1 MTEPQENVVHIDD
14 TELKESEMSNDQKYF
29 FKQIHD
35 LRNKKARLQ
44 FELDQIQA
52 SLSVFENSLVQS
64 TKAQAEEVLT
74 SETKTIGEK

>member
-52 SLSVFENSLVQS
+52 SL
-64 TKAQAEEVLT
+64 
-74 SETKTIGEK
+74 

>member
-1 MTEPQENVVHIDD
+1 MTESQENVVHIDD

-44 FELDQIQA
+44 FELDQINA
-52 SLSVFENSLVQS
+52 SLSVFKQALIDS
-64 TKAQAEEVLT
+64 TKEVAEEVL
-74 SETKTIGEK
+74 ENN